1 MTVEVKIGVQYSAR
15 ELVVDS
21 ALSPAEVEKLVTA
34 AIAAGGLLSLTDE
47 RGRKIMIPVEKLAY
61 IEIGEANERR
71 VGFGNL

>member
-15 ELVVDS
+15 ELIVDS
-21 ALSPAEVEKLVTA
+21 ALSPAEVEKLVTTA
-34 AIAAGGLLSLTDE
+34 LAAGGLLSLTDE
-47 RGRKIMIPVEKLAY
+47 RGRKILVPVEKLAY

>member
-21 ALSPAEVEKLVTA
+21 NLSPAEVEKLVTTA
-34 AIAAGGLLSLTDE
+34 LAAGGLLSLTDE
-47 RGRKIMIPVEKLAY
+47 RGRKIMVPVEKLAY